1 MCQFSSKKVVYMESV
16 KPSDHEIYEIKS
28 MKGTQNGLEI
38 ELTNGEVI
46 AGSSVRYARDI
57 EQQAN
62 KRLPHQ

>member
-1 MCQFSSKKVVYMESV
+1 MESV

-28 MKGTQNGLEI
+28 MKGTQDGLEI